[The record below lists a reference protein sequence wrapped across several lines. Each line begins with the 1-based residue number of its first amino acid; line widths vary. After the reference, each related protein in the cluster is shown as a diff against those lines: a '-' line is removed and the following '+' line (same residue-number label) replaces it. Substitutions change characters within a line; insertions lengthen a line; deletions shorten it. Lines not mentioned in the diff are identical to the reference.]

1 MPSTLVPLGVQTQSA
16 FAALFVGG
24 RLVLSSLPPLVPR
37 PPNLTLS
44 VLEVSAKMQT
54 RSVVRFPVQPCAC
67 ARTVL
72 NPFYRG
78 ANGGLGVVTRPR
90 VHHCNRQTL
99 SLAPF
104 TMPGADSV
112 PDYRAREAPS
122 LPSNRSQPCVTV
134 SCVWSPESRRQGLAG
149 MGARSRPAQL
159 PDSRQAGRGGRE
171 GSFDMH
177 TEVRQDCRV
186 RGDSGEQR
194 GLRLV

>member
-1 MPSTLVPLGVQTQSA
+1 M
-16 FAALFVGG
+16 
-24 RLVLSSLPPLVPR
+24 LSILPPLVPR

-44 VLEVSAKMQT
+44 FLEVSAKMQT

-90 VHHCNRQTL
+90 FHRCNRQTL
-99 SLAPF
+99 SLSPF

-112 PDYRAREAPS
+112 PDYRAREALS

-134 SCVWSPESRRQGLAG
+134 PRVWSPESWRWV
-149 MGARSRPAQL
+149 GARSRPARL
-159 PDSRQAGRGGRE
+159 PNSHQAGRGWRE
-171 GSFDMH
+171 GSFGYVH
-177 TEVRQDCRV
+177 RGPAGLSGSEEIPGSREGSAWSSLPLPYQVSILVRREARRTRMETC
-186 RGDSGEQR
+186 G
-194 GLRLV
+194 